1 MSDLKRSFVDLS
13 LLAFAFYLCGAAA
26 FSGYFAKWAL
36 RDGDARY
43 DAVAV
48 LDGTAVQ
55 PFAYRQ
61 LVPALANAVNDGLPA
76 SVQERL
82 SDALMERNWLGRD
95 YGRATQSGERSHILR
110 YYLMYG
116 FAFAGALAS
125 LFLLRRLALDLT
137 GCPVTAAVAAPL
149 FVLAM
154 TLMETGGGYYYDW
167 VELPCMVAAVLLAR
181 RARFAWLSLVVAV
194 AVLNKESFLFFAL
207 ALYPLLPRR
216 VATAQRVAWTAAYLA
231 ICAVVNAAFKLHY
244 ADNGGGMVVVHLVDN
259 LREIATPAGYFIAEI
274 SYGLPF
280 PSGFNVLNIA
290 IVAVLAVRGWPQVP
304 ADLKRHVALAA
315 LFNLPLFL
323 AFAVLHELR
332 NLSFLYVG
340 LFAVL
345 ACALRQWVMSAAHED
360 RPQRE
365 PSR

>member
-1 MSDLKRSFVDLS
+1 MPDLKRKFVDLS

-61 LVPALANAVNDGLPA
+61 LVPVLANALNDSLPA

-82 SDALMERNWLGRD
+82 SDALLARNWLGRD

-110 YYLMYG
+110 YYLVYG
-116 FAFAGALAS
+116 FAFAGALAA

-137 GCPVTAAVAAPL
+137 DCAVTAAIAAPL
-149 FVLAM
+149 FVLGM

-167 VELPCMVAAVLLAR
+167 IELPCMVAAVLLAR
-181 RARFAWLSLVVAV
+181 RGRLAWLAAVVAV

-207 ALYPLLPRR
+207 ALYPLLPGRLPR
-216 VATAQRVAWTAAYLA
+216 ARRVAWTAAYLA
-231 ICAVVNAAFKLHY
+231 ICAVVNVVFKLHY
-244 ADNGGGMVVVHLVDN
+244 AANGGGMVVVHLMDN

-280 PSGFNVLNIA
+280 PSGFNLVNVAL
-290 IVAVLAVRGWPQVP
+290 VAVLALRGWPQVP
-304 ADLKRHVALAA
+304 MDLRRHVALAA

-345 ACALRQWVMSAAHED
+345 ACALRQWVMTAA
-360 RPQRE
+360 PQPPAWRE

>member
-1 MSDLKRSFVDLS
+1 MPDLKRKFVDLS

-55 PFAYRQ
+55 PFAYRR
-61 LVPALANAVNDGLPA
+61 LVPALANAVNDSLPA

-95 YGRATQSGERSHILR
+95 YGRATQSGERTHILR
-110 YYLMYG
+110 YYLVYG
-116 FAFAGALAS
+116 LAFAGALAA
-125 LFLLRRLALDLT
+125 LFVLRRLALDLT
-137 GCPVTAAVAAPL
+137 DCAVTAAIAAPL

-167 VELPCMVAAVLLAR
+167 VELPCMVGAVLLAR
-181 RARFAWLSLVVAV
+181 RARFGWLALLVTV

-216 VATAQRVAWTAAYLA
+216 VPQLRRAAWTAAYLA
-231 ICAVVNAAFKLHY
+231 ICVVVNVMFKLHY
-244 ADNGGGMVVVHLVDN
+244 ADNGGGMVVVHLMDN
-259 LREIATPAGYFIAEI
+259 LREIAAPAGYFIAEI

-280 PSGFNVLNIA
+280 PSGFNLLNIA
-290 IVAVLAVRGWPQVP
+290 LVVVLVMRGWPHVP
-304 ADLKRHVALAA
+304 QDLRRHVALAA

-345 ACALRQWVMSAAHED
+345 TCALRQWVMTAAPEP
-360 RPQRE
+360 RAWGE